1 MVAALPPALEQR
13 LVALVPRVRAL
24 RLARGASLCLLAAVA
39 ATALVLL
46 LDTLFELSA
55 NARALFI
62 AVWITGLG
70 VLVWRLIVR
79 PWQAEIPL
87 ADVADELAKR
97 LPELS
102 ERLRVLVGDEH
113 VETSDAVRAAL
124 TEDTA
129 RRARTVDFERAIPS
143 HPVLLR
149 VCGALLALL
158 SFLMIAGLIPNS
170 ADRIKRVAMPWVRPP
185 DAGIRVVVTSGEPV
199 VRRGGPVTL
208 TAFAEKIDNRA
219 LVRAPEGATLLFRNH
234 PSGSEYRLPMI
245 ADDTGAFHVTRAEV
259 PGDFEYRVQIGNAT
273 SEWLRVTALDAIEL
287 AEGTR
292 IEITPPAYA
301 ASWRKQTVAGFV
313 SFDALGYSTVTL
325 QLKFTHPAA
334 SAHVEWRRGEDK
346 PEPISVE
353 LAPDHLSATATVSVL
368 GRESST
374 LRLVLLRE
382 EGGKRLRS
390 SHTIHA
396 RITHDRAPW
405 IEQVSGVSPH
415 PRTARPGARIA
426 IDLVAGDDMNVS
438 SAVLEYATGPAD
450 APVTTVPIPLTPCGP
465 ARVTGHLD
473 FDLAPMAHTSGPIRV
488 RVRVTDNRRLG
499 TDKLGPQETI
509 YPTTGWSELR
519 IAANAPPI
527 EEQDILCQR
536 DAIRTSAEAALRTVR
551 EAEELTRAV
560 RTDAAGHSTLAPDH
574 TIRLNTVREKVVR
587 AAEVLNDLAREAALA
602 PELRALA
609 STAHE
614 IADHDLKSAEEA
626 TRKIE
631 SDEAGRADTF
641 ATALGH
647 LGAAGT
653 KLDALLARNTNLAR
667 DRLDRAKLS
676 TLAADQLTLATAAR
690 ADAKDALARQREL
703 FTRLKALLAE
713 SAPLRTAAE
722 GARGTEARRLAQAL
736 FEFST
741 QLRDLDAAARQT
753 SIDAQATILERLAHD
768 QELLTKRAAQ
778 LFVEIDTAAR
788 LTGSAPPK
796 IDDFRRVVDLAARG
810 KTVEALT
817 ELERQTQA
825 LERIALEFDRWAAD
839 RIDPQKGA
847 KQLALWQDDLLTRLK
862 TATKTVPFDKLPES
876 TRTAFRNEQ
885 KAIHTGLAQLALP
898 PDASIKSVRDSAA
911 VHTGTANR
919 SLAGTGAGAPA
930 AMKLAV
936 DALNRLAEK
945 TPPVAD
951 RLAKTLRAF
960 EKLRPPQDTL
970 ANEIDQAFRGS
981 EGQAAT
987 PVLLKKLASLA
998 ERQRSLGPM
1007 ISALDLPGL
1016 GERQARVT
1024 SAVALAVADLQIGTP
1039 FDIQASQLLVRR
1051 ELDRL
1056 KLVLEGFVPP
1066 DTKADELYRK
1076 LTALADALD
1085 AHGANLT
1092 TKLLE
1097 PAGPVVQDVQRQLER
1112 LTVPEAP
1119 ALLNDARAAFLGFDS
1134 WFRNDTKP
1142 DEARRHIR
1150 AAANAL
1156 EQLSGRLSGAETDLE
1171 RVQRLA
1177 YNRRLA
1183 VARARELSDAKAP
1196 FNPPASEEAGRQLV
1210 REAEELV
1217 HTRVGVAGQLNKKR
1231 VLDQYA
1237 RLRAKTEPDRLASD
1251 QKALA
1256 EALDELAAKMA
1267 DVAALATSTGTSA
1280 PPAPPEIDTY
1290 LPSRTFAEALRGLVS
1305 QQRARHDQLTG
1316 FAQALADRLRPAPIN
1331 PFPGLE
1337 ASQRAIAAE
1346 LLVLAPEAGELK
1358 LQWKA
1363 AASVADR
1370 LHVGDAR
1377 GAIKSAETAVDL
1389 LKQLERSGAGKPWG
1403 QRATDLAARQG
1414 TVLGAVTKLAG
1425 ASNAATA
1432 QQIVRAKELAARAAE
1447 LAQALELSAKGSD
1460 PLDETTNVIL
1470 EAVTQAARAEKLLI
1484 EAVRKAE
1491 ASEIR
1496 EAAKLRA
1503 DADARIRAAYT
1514 RISGASPVGPTSAS
1528 DLGVAL
1534 RAAEVAM
1541 RSALVN
1547 LTSTPP
1553 TSAEKA
1559 MHAAAGALGTA
1570 SKSVNLS
1577 K

>member
-259 PGDFEYRVQIGNAT
+259 PGDFEYRVQIGNVT
-273 SEWLRVTALDAIEL
+273 SEWLRVTALDAVDL
-287 AEGTR
+287 AEGTH
-292 IEITPPAYA
+292 IEVTPPAYA
-301 ASWRKQTVAGFV
+301 TSWRKQTVAGFAN
-313 SFDALGYSTVTL
+313 FDALGYSTVTL

-382 EGGKRLRS
+382 ENGKRLRS

-396 RITHDRAPW
+396 RITHDKAPW

-415 PRTARPGARIA
+415 PRTARPGTRIA

-438 SAVLEYATGPAD
+438 SAVLEYATGPTD
-450 APVTTVPIPLTPCGP
+450 APVTTVPIPLTPNGP

-536 DAIRTSAEAALRTVR
+536 DAIRTSAEAALRAVR

-560 RTDAAGHSTLAPDH
+560 RTDAAGHSALAPDH

-587 AAEVLNDLAREAALA
+587 AAEVLNDLAREAALT
-602 PELRALA
+602 PVLRALA
-609 STAHE
+609 STARE
-614 IADHDLKSAEEA
+614 IADRDLKSTEEA
-626 TRKIE
+626 THKIE
-631 SDEAGRADTF
+631 ADEAGRADTF
-641 ATALGH
+641 ATAIGH

-653 KLDALLARNTNLAR
+653 KLDALLTRNTNLAR

-676 TLAADQLTLATAAR
+676 ALAADQLALAGAKV
-690 ADAKDALARQREL
+690 DAKDALARQREL

-753 SIDAQATILERLAHD
+753 SIDAQATVLERLAHD

-778 LFVEIDTAAR
+778 LFMEIDTAAR

-885 KAIHTGLAQLALP
+885 KTIHTGLAQLALP
-898 PDASIKSVRDSAA
+898 PDASIKSVRDSAV

-945 TPPVAD
+945 ALPVAD

-970 ANEIDQAFRGS
+970 ANEIEQALRGS
-981 EGQAAT
+981 EGQAAA
-987 PVLLKKLASLA
+987 PALLKKLAPLA

-1024 SAVALAVADLQIGTP
+1024 SAVALAVTDLQVGAP

-1056 KLVLEGFVPP
+1056 KLVLEGFGPP
-1066 DTKADELYRK
+1066 DIKADELHRK
-1076 LTALADALD
+1076 LAALANALD
-1085 AHGANLT
+1085 AHGTNLT
-1092 TKLLE
+1092 AKLLE
-1097 PAGPVVQDVQRQLER
+1097 PAGPIIQDVQRQLER
-1112 LTVPEAP
+1112 LAVPEAP
-1119 ALLNDARAAFLGFDS
+1119 ALLNDARAAFLGSDS
-1134 WFRNDTKP
+1134 WFRSDTKP

-1156 EQLSGRLSGAETDLE
+1156 GQLSGRLGGAETDLE

-1346 LLVLAPEAGELK
+1346 FLALAPEAGELK

-1559 MHAAAGALGTA
+1559 MHAAADALGTA